1 MFTMLG
7 WVIQVIVVAACVD
20 IAIIIREKRK
30 KDGEMEEE
38 DI

>member
-20 IAIIIREKRK
+20 IAIIIREKRAK
-30 KDGEMEEE
+30 KDEVEEE
-38 DI
+38 NI